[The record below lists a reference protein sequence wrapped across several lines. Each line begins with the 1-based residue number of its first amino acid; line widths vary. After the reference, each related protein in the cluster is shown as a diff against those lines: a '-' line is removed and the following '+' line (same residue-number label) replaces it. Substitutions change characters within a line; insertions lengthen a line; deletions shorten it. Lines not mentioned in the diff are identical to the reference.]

1 MITASATHFHYHH
14 QSAARVADNLVAHST
29 FLCQIA
35 RGQVGQAANMRQR
48 LAMSPLPASLVAAAN
63 QPVEAT
69 SMVEVN
75 LPLAQLTSLPPP
87 AQPMMSFASPK
98 FSEEENK
105 KAAAAAVAA
114 KLAASASSAQMLTSV
129 LSSLV
134 AEEAA
139 SMSSGFKSAGFPSGL
154 PMFSPEKRPRLEK
167 PVLGSD
173 INSSEPV
180 NSVYFTSLQQSMTS
194 MPLASPPGMPPISQA
209 TQMQSSFPPP
219 PPPPPPLHPPSVP
232 STNSPNN
239 QYVQSSGMMMGA
251 MPYGYGVSSLPPPP
265 PLPSHMS
272 IGLVRPTTQPPQQPV
287 SQQSQQQAAS
297 GGYYRPPGIG
307 FYGQSQPTP
316 PPVPRH

>member
-1 MITASATHFHYHH
+1 MRLFALM
-14 QSAARVADNLVAHST
+14 NL
-29 FLCQIA
+29 QIA
-35 RGQVGQAANMRQR
+35 RGQVGQAAHMRNR
-48 LAMSPLPASLVAAAN
+48 LAPSPLPAPLVAAAN

-98 FSEEENK
+98 FTEEENK

-139 SMSSGFKSAGFPSGL
+139 SMSGGFKSAGFPSGL

-167 PVLGSD
+167 PVLSSD

-194 MPLASPPGMPPISQA
+194 VPLASPPSMPPISQA
-209 TQMQSSFPPP
+209 TQMQSSF

-239 QYVQSSGMMMGA
+239 QYVQSSGMMMGT
-251 MPYGYGVSSLPPPP
+251 MPYGYGLPPPP
-265 PLPSHMS
+265 PLPSHIS
-272 IGLVRPTTQPPQQPV
+272 IGLVRPTPQPLQQPQ
-287 SQQSQQQAAS
+287 SQQSQQQAGS